1 MAKKQTTPTKYK
13 EGISKS
19 SATVEQELIELS
31 VEQAANVLEQGTLS
45 VKSQLLN
52 AQGEVKTAEIEVSR
66 LERELQNSKFA
77 NPFNVNAILA
87 TRTQLLKAQVVVEE
101 KKDVY
106 TQIEESHKF
115 LVDLKSELF

>member
-1 MAKKQTTPTKYK
+1 MAKKATTPTKYK

-19 SATVEQELIELS
+19 SADVEQELVELS

-66 LERELQNSKFA
+66 LERELQNAKFS
-77 NPFNVNAILA
+77 NPFNVNTILS
-87 TRTQLLKAQVVVEE
+87 TRTQLLKAQLNVEA
-101 KKDVY
+101 KKDVFN
-106 TQIEESHKF
+106 QIEESHKF